1 MIVEVKMFRS
11 SKIQLPGLLA
21 AAVGI
26 LLVLVACT
34 PPTGGPVE
42 DNSPLQ
48 PSSPLSPSQDSSPLS
63 TPSVVV
69 PFRLEKPILEGDSTV
84 SGTGPAGVPIIIADV
99 TFMGEQLGAGVIDA
113 SGNFV
118 VEVPELGKN
127 HMVGI
132 MLGNLTG
139 TQWEPEDFY
148 AEGFMSDD
156 AMSVAQVGLFYDTA
170 IVSESP

>member
-1 MIVEVKMFRS
+1 MFRR
-11 SKIQLPGLLA
+11 SKLQFPCLLA
-21 AAVGI
+21 VAASI
-26 LLVLVACT
+26 LLVLVACA

-48 PSSPLSPSQDSSPLS
+48 LPSPLSPSQDSSPLS

-69 PFRLEKPILEGDSTV
+69 PFRLDKPILEGDSTV

-99 TFMGEQLGAGVIDA
+99 TFMGKQLGMGVIDA

-118 VEVPELGKN
+118 VEVPGLEKN
-127 HMVGI
+127 HMIGI

-156 AMSVAQVGLFYDTA
+156 AMSVAQVGFFYDTA
-170 IVSESP
+170 IVAERP